1 MATVKL
7 ALKATKLPNDDLAL
21 TNKVYVSPEDAKK
34 LKTGISADLG
44 QFVEVKGFVFTFD
57 EHKAITPG
65 FIGFS
70 SIQRRFV
77 QLSLNEPVEANSYI
91 PRLDN
96 IYLMHTVV
104 DVDFLVKAK
113 KTNDEY
119 KAEDLTAVFMRNF
132 QNQFFSIGQKLVAEV
147 NGVHLEFTV
156 KKCET
161 VKLTSLL
168 QGEQVTPTTAERG
181 ILHTNTVIDY
191 EKAPG
196 AAIRL
201 LAGDGSSSGNM
212 LFKPEFDF
220 SKMGI
225 GGLDEEFSSIFRRA
239 FASRVLPPSVI
250 KKMGIRHVKGL
261 LLYGPP
267 GTGKTLMARQI
278 GKMLNGKEP
287 KIVNGPEI
295 LNKYVG
301 QSEENIRNLFADA
314 EKEQREKGDQSELHI
329 IIFDEIDAICKQ
341 RGSRNDGT
349 GVADTVVNQLLA
361 KIDGVESLNNILVIG
376 MTNRKDLIDEALL
389 RPGRLEVHMEI
400 SLPDENG
407 RIQILNIHTRMMR
420 DHNMLDPDV
429 SIKELAKE
437 TKNFSGAEIEGLVKS
452 ASSWALQRQIDVKD
466 GIKVKEGEIKVAKVD
481 FDRALKEIKPLFG
494 VDTDEFENCM
504 RNGII
509 NYGPNI
515 EKLLSTGVTFVE
527 QVRNSDRTPLVSVLL
542 EGSSG
547 SGKTA
552 LAVRL
557 AKGSKYPYIKLV
569 SPETLV
575 GYSETGKCNKIT
587 KIFEDAYRSPLS
599 CIVVDDIERLLDYV
613 RIGPRFSNMIL
624 QTLLVLLKKEPPKGR
639 RLLILATSSNKRVLE
654 EMEFMESFNAVLKVP
669 QVSTEKEF
677 RTALEELQIF
687 SDPSELESAAR
698 SFTSPI
704 SIKKLIMICEMA
716 KQGDRANLVDRFT
729 QFIQDSALS
738 SV

>member
-1 MATVKL
+1 MAAKL
-7 ALKATKLPNDDLAL
+7 FLKATKLPNDDLAL
-21 TNKVYVSPEDAKK
+21 TNKVYLSPEDAKK
-34 LKTGISADLG
+34 LKTGTSDLG
-44 QFVEVKGFVFTFD
+44 QFCEVKGFVFTFD
-57 EHKAITPG
+57 EHKGIANG

-77 QLSLNEPVEANSYI
+77 QLSLNEPLEITAFVPKLET
-91 PRLDN
+91 
-96 IYLMHTVV
+96 IYLSRTVV

-132 QNQFFSIGQKLVAEV
+132 TNQFFSVGQKLVAEV
-147 NGVHLEFTV
+147 NGVHLEFSV
-156 KKCET
+156 KICET
-161 VKLTSLL
+161 VKLSSLL
-168 QGEQVTPTTAERG
+168 NGEQVSSTKSERG

-196 AAIRL
+196 SAIRL
-201 LAGDGSSSGNM
+201 IAGDGSGSGNM
-212 LFKPEFDF
+212 LFKPEFNF
-220 SKMGI
+220 SQMGI

-250 KKMGIRHVKGL
+250 KKLGIRHVKGL

-287 KIVNGPEI
+287 KVVNGPEI

-314 EKEQREKGDQSELHI
+314 EKEQKEKGDQSELHI

-420 DHNMLDPDV
+420 DNNMLDTDV
-429 SIKELAKE
+429 SIKELAKD

-466 GIKVKEGEIKVAKVD
+466 GIKVKPGDIKIGKVD
-481 FDRALKEIKPLFG
+481 FERALQEIKPLFG

-509 NYGPNI
+509 NYGESI
-515 EKLLSTGVTFVE
+515 QRLLTTGDTFVA

-542 EGSSG
+542 EGPPG

-569 SPETLV
+569 SPELLV

-599 CIVVDDIERLLDYV
+599 CIVVDDLERLLDYV

-639 RLLILATSSNKRVLE
+639 RLLILTTSSNKRVLE
-654 EMEFMESFNAVLKVP
+654 EMEFMECFNAALKVP
-669 QVSTEKEF
+669 QVSTEQEF
-677 RTALEELQIF
+677 KAVLEELQIF
-687 SDPSELESAAR
+687 TDQELSVAAK
-698 SFTSPI
+698 SFTAPV

-716 KQGDRANLVDRFT
+716 KQGDRAYLVNRFT
-729 QFIQDSALS
+729 QFVQDSALS
-738 SV
+738 TV